1 MRYRKPTEYV
11 DAMQYTG
18 LNLDDVMAFCPAL
31 VESGGF
37 GFTDRVNGVV
47 VMNTETGTRRA
58 LPADWIV
65 KAADGSLKVVKPE
78 AFAAT
83 YELAE

>member
-1 MRYRKPTEYV
+1 MKYRKPAENV

-18 LNLDDVMAFCPAL
+18 LNLDVVMAFCPEL

-58 LPADWIV
+58 LPGDWIV
-65 KAADGSLKVVKPE
+65 KSADGSLKVVKPE

-83 YELAE
+83 YELAD